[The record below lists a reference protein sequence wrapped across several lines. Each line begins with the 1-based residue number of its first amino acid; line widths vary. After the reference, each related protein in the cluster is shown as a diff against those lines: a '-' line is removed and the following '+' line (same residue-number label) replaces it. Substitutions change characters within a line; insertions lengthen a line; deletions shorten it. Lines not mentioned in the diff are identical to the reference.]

1 MTAAGDLR
9 DAADQLERY
18 PADVVRRGVDM
29 LRAAV
34 GARLRVDT
42 GGDQRLSG
50 IGNARL
56 TVSGK
61 VTGSV
66 FVEGRVTA
74 GPRQLIG
81 PWRWLNDGTRP
92 HGNHPGT
99 RPLATFDR
107 PVADTLPVIE
117 RDAVRVFD
125 RLELLR

>member
-18 PADVVRRGVDM
+18 PAAVVRRGVDM

-34 GARLRVDT
+34 GARLKVDT

-56 TVSGK
+56 SVTGTVSSSGLAEGK
-61 VTGSV
+61 
-66 FVEGRVTA
+66 VTA
-74 GPRQLIG
+74 GPRRLIG

-92 HGNHPGT
+92 RGNHPGT
-99 RPLATFDR
+99 RPLSTFDA
-107 PVADTLPVIE
+107 PVEQTLPDVE
-117 RDAVRVFD
+117 REAVRAFD